1 MSDHPDH
8 TELSALLAHELG
20 RRSAFEPDWYDGI
33 QESFLT
39 VCEMVSRAVRE
50 GRTVFVCGNGGSAAQ
65 AQHFAAELVGRFKRE
80 RGALPSA
87 ALTTDTSALTA
98 IGNDYG
104 FEEVFRRQAEALM
117 RAGDVLIGLSTS
129 GDSPNVVGV
138 LEWAREEGMSTVA
151 LTGEG
156 GGRMAQSAEV
166 CVSVPSRD
174 TDLIQE
180 KHLVLLHILAE
191 TAERSL
197 TSAG

>member
-1 MSDHPDH
+1 MSEQPDGVG
-8 TELSALLAHELG
+8 LRALLAHELG

-33 QESFLT
+33 QEDFLA
-39 VCEMVSRAVRE
+39 VCELVAGAIRG

-80 RGALPSA
+80 RGAMASV
-87 ALTTDTSALTA
+87 ALTTDTSVLTA

-104 FEEVFRRQAEALM
+104 FDQVFRRQAEALM
-117 RAGDVLIGLSTS
+117 REGDVLIGLSTS
-129 GDSPNVVGV
+129 GNSANVIGA
-138 LEWAREEGMSTVA
+138 LAWAAEQGMATAA

-156 GGRMAQSAEV
+156 GGKMGEAAGT
-166 CVSVPSRD
+166 CVAVPSRE

-191 TAERSL
+191 AAERTL
-197 TSAG
+197 TSDH